1 MTKPI
6 NFTEKEIELLS
17 KSSYVKFVRQNSL
30 LFTYEFRCI
39 LYDEWVKQPST
50 TQIRKVLQSY
60 GFDCSMLGADFI
72 YSINFKFKHNGRPS
86 KGKNKVFGQSPYA
99 VELYDNSFLVDSGVF
114 VKGRRGITFSSE
126 FINKAYK
133 EYPSVSIESLL
144 ESRGL
149 DPEKVGYQR
158 IHGLKSGT
166 TSRKSTSQ
174 TEISLL
180 IQFLFT

>member
-72 YSINFKFKHNGRPS
+72 YSINFAQFKKIVATRSLN
-86 KGKNKVFGQSPYA
+86 
-99 VELYDNSFLVDSGVF
+99 LV
-114 VKGRRGITFSSE
+114 
-126 FINKAYK
+126 
-133 EYPSVSIESLL
+133 
-144 ESRGL
+144 
-149 DPEKVGYQR
+149 
-158 IHGLKSGT
+158 
-166 TSRKSTSQ
+166 
-174 TEISLL
+174 
-180 IQFLFT
+180 